1 MTSRPSDAGET
12 LVEILLSIVILGI
25 AVSALMFGMASAATT
40 SGLHDDS
47 AEQAELVRNYAD
59 AVQAMPYG
67 ACANFYTPTGVAVPT
82 GYTVTAV
89 VVGYASGASYP
100 FPASCPATGDEGA
113 QQVRV
118 SVTPPDS
125 RVRAEDLYIVKRKPC
140 PSLPC

>member
-1 MTSRPSDAGET
+1 MRQRPSDAGET

-40 SGLHDDS
+40 SGYHDDS

-59 AVQAMPYG
+59 AVQAMPY
-67 ACANFYTPTGVAVPT
+67 ASCAASYAPTSVAVPA
-82 GYTVTAV
+82 GYSVTAA
-89 VVGYASGASYP
+89 VVGYADGAAYP
-100 FPASCPATGDEGA
+100 FPAACPATGDEGA

-118 SVTPPDS
+118 SVTPPDA
-125 RVRAEDLYIVKRKPC
+125 RVRAEDLYVVKRKPC